1 MVPGS
6 PTRLPRGLYI
16 RRVRVLVAPD
26 KFRGTLTA
34 AQAAEAIRA
43 GWWRERPDDALDL
56 VPMADG
62 GEGTMQALVYALGG
76 AIERVEVTGPLG
88 DPVRAAFGM
97 APGAGGPL
105 GIVEMALAS
114 GLDLVP
120 ERRRDPGRTTTR
132 GTGELMRAALDRGAA
147 RLLVCLGGSATND
160 GGAGMA
166 AALGVRF
173 LDGDGRDLPR
183 GGEALVGLAR
193 IDVSGVHPAL
203 ARALVIGAC
212 DVDNPLTGPA
222 GASAVY
228 GPQKGASP
236 EQVLLLDRALGHLA
250 SVVHRDLGT
259 DPHEE
264 PGAGAAGGLGFGLL
278 AFCGARLRRGVE
290 VVMDAVG
297 VRERVRGCDL
307 AITGEGSLDEQSL
320 RGKVPAGVIGAAEDA
335 GVPVAVVCGRAEVN
349 PPGVTVVSLAQ
360 RVGEDAAINDA
371 RRSLE
376 LVSQELALRAE
387 DLVGERT

>member
-1 MVPGS
+1 M
-6 PTRLPRGLYI
+6 
-16 RRVRVLVAPD
+16 RVLVAPD

-34 AQAAEAIRA
+34 TQAAEAIRT
-43 GWWRERPDDALDL
+43 GWMRERPEDELDL

-62 GEGTMQALVYALGG
+62 GEGTMQTLADALGG
-76 AIERVEVTGPLG
+76 EVEHLEVTGPLG

-97 APGAGGPL
+97 APGAGGGL
-105 GIVEMALAS
+105 GLVEMALAS

-120 ERRRDPGRTTTR
+120 PPRRDPGRTTTR
-132 GTGELMRAALDRGAA
+132 GTGELMRAALDRGAG

-160 GGAGMA
+160 GGTGMA
-166 AALGVRF
+166 SALGVRF
-173 LDGDGRDLPR
+173 LDFEGRELPR
-183 GGEALVGLAR
+183 GGGALVDLAR
-193 IDVSGVHPAL
+193 IDASGLHPGL
-203 ARALVIGAC
+203 ARTVVVGAC

-236 EQVLLLDRALGHLA
+236 EQVLVLDRALGHLA
-250 SVVHRDLGT
+250 SVVNRDLGT

-290 VVMDAVG
+290 VVMDAVALAD
-297 VRERVRGCDL
+297 RIRRCDL

-335 GVPVAVVCGRAEVN
+335 GVPVAVLCGRAEVA
-349 PPGVTVVSLAQ
+349 PPGVTVVSLVD
-360 RVGEDAAINDA
+360 RVGAAAALGDA

-376 LVSQELALRAE
+376 LLAQELAVRAADIVE
-387 DLVGERT
+387 SAPDRRR